1 MEQIYCETPSAE
13 LSAHR
18 AGYMRELTQ
27 FGATRAQRV
36 NPLKE
41 PNWNEILPVHPD
53 RSFFHLSE
61 WARVLQE
68 TYRYA
73 PCYFTLNEGGL
84 VHGLLP
90 IMEVDSWLS
99 GRRGVGLPFTD
110 LCNPLVPDASAFQQ
124 LMSEAVEYG
133 AGRRWQYL
141 ELRGG
146 RSLLPS
152 ARASQR
158 YYGHELSLVDDEPGL
173 FGGLKGSV
181 RRAIRK
187 AEKLGLTVEIL
198 KDLEAIREFY
208 ALQCRTRKKHG
219 LPPQPFRF
227 FLKIHEHILSREK
240 GIVVLA
246 RQGRRTMAGAV
257 FFHVGEQAIFKYGAS
272 DEARQ
277 GLRGNDLVMWEAV
290 KYYAARGFRTLHLGR
305 TSLMN
310 EGLRRF
316 KLAWGAREH
325 IIEYMRYDLKLRAFV
340 AGKDDAFGWYNR
352 IFRLLPIGVSR
363 LIGALVYR
371 HAA

>member
-1 MEQIYCETPSAE
+1 MAQICCETPSAE
-13 LSAHR
+13 PSTHL
-18 AGYMRELTQ
+18 AGYMWELTQ
-27 FGATRAQRV
+27 LGTTPAQRV
-36 NPLKE
+36 NPLRE
-41 PNWNEILPVHPD
+41 PNWNETLPAHPD

-73 PCYFTLNEGGL
+73 PCYFTLNKGGL

-110 LCNPLVPDASAFQQ
+110 LCNPLVSDASAFQQ
-124 LMSEAVEYG
+124 LMGDAVEYG
-133 AGRRWQYL
+133 AGRRWKYL

-152 ARASQR
+152 ARASQE
-158 YYGHELSLVDDEPGL
+158 YYGHELSLVDDEQEL
-173 FGGLKGSV
+173 FAGLKESV

-187 AEKLGLTVEIL
+187 AEKLGLTVAIL

-208 ALQCRTRKKHG
+208 TLQCRTRRKHG

-227 FLKIHEHILSREK
+227 FLKIHEHILSRGK
-240 GIVVLA
+240 GVVVLA
-246 RQGRRTMAGAV
+246 RQGRRTVAGAV
-257 FFHVGEQAIFKYGAS
+257 FFHFGEQAIFKYGAS
-272 DEARQ
+272 NEAHQ
-277 GLRGNDLVMWEAV
+277 DLRANDLVMWEAL
-290 KYYAARGFRTLHLGR
+290 KYYASHGFRLLHLGR
-305 TSLMN
+305 TSLAN
-310 EGLRRF
+310 AGLRRF

-325 IIEYMRYDLKLRAFV
+325 IIEYVRYDLKLRAFV
-340 AGKDDAFGWYNR
+340 TGKDDAFGWYNR
-352 IFRLLPIGVSR
+352 GFRLLPIGVSR
-363 LIGALVYR
+363 LIGTLLYR

>member
-1 MEQIYCETPSAE
+1 MAQTYCETPSAE
-13 LSAHR
+13 PSARR
-18 AGYMRELTQ
+18 AGCMRELIQ
-27 FGATRAQRV
+27 LGAAPAQRV
-36 NPLKE
+36 NPLSE

-73 PCYFTLNEGGL
+73 PCYFTLNDGGL
-84 VHGLLP
+84 VQGLLP
-90 IMEVDSWLS
+90 IMEVNSCLS

-110 LCNPLVPDASAFQQ
+110 LCNPLVPDSSTFQK
-124 LMSEAVEYG
+124 LLADAVAYG
-133 AGRRWQYL
+133 ASRRWKYL

-146 RSLLPS
+146 RGLLPS
-152 ARASQR
+152 AQASQT
-158 YYGHELSLVDDEPGL
+158 YYGHELSLIDDEQGL
-173 FGGLKGSV
+173 FAGLKGSV

-198 KDLEAIREFY
+198 KDLEALREFY

-219 LPPQPFRF
+219 LPPQPLRF

-240 GIVVLA
+240 GIIVLA
-246 RQGRRTMAGAV
+246 RQGRRTVAGAL
-257 FFHVGEQAIFKYGAS
+257 FFHFGEQAIFKYGAS
-272 DEARQ
+272 NEAQQ
-277 GLRGNDLVMWEAV
+277 GLRGNDLVMWEAI
-290 KYYAARGFRTLHLGR
+290 KHYAGHGFKILNLGR
-305 TSLMN
+305 TSLAN

-325 IIEYMRYDLKLRAFV
+325 VIEYMRYDLKMRAFV
-340 AGKDDAFGWYNR
+340 AGKDNAFGWYNR
-352 IFRLLPIGVSR
+352 AFRSLPIGVSR

>member
-1 MEQIYCETPSAE
+1 MAQVYCETPSAE
-13 LSAHR
+13 LCARR
-18 AGYMRELTQ
+18 AGNMRELTQ
-27 FGATRAQRV
+27 LGATPVRRV
-36 NPLKE
+36 NPLEE
-41 PNWNEILPVHPD
+41 PNWNGILPVHPD

-73 PCYFTLNEGGL
+73 PGYFTLNEGGL
-84 VHGLLP
+84 LQGLLP

-110 LCNPLVPDASAFQQ
+110 LCNPLVPDSSAFQR
-124 LMSEAVEYG
+124 LVGEAVEYG
-133 AGRRWQYL
+133 AGRHWKYL

-152 ARASQR
+152 ARASQK
-158 YYGHELSLVDDEPGL
+158 YYGHELSLVDDEQGL
-173 FGGLKGSV
+173 FAGLKGSV

-187 AEKLGLTVEIL
+187 AEKLGLRVEIL
-198 KDLEAIREFY
+198 RDLEALREFY
-208 ALQCRTRKKHG
+208 TLQCGTRRKHG

-240 GIVVLA
+240 GLVVLA
-246 RQGRRTMAGAV
+246 RRGRRTVAGAV
-257 FFHVGEQAIFKYGAS
+257 FFHFGEQAIFKYGAS
-272 DEARQ
+272 NVAHQ
-277 GLRGNDLVMWEAV
+277 GLRGNDLVMWEAL
-290 KYYAARGFRTLHLGR
+290 KYYASHDFRLLHLGR
-305 TSLMN
+305 TSLAN

-325 IIEYMRYDLKLRAFV
+325 IIEYLRYDLKLQAFV

-352 IFRLLPIGVSR
+352 CFRLLPIGVSR
-363 LIGALVYR
+363 LIGALLYR